1 MTNVNA
7 KILSRVQALL
17 AKAEST
23 EFPEE
28 AEALFAKAQELIT
41 RHSIDEVLARTR
53 SSTDKPELRKLQMD
67 APYAS
72 AKFTLISAV
81 GRANDITVVGNQN
94 YLVTLI
100 GFRTDLDAVEML
112 FASLVIQATRAMFSA
127 GYSLAGNRVR
137 AFRHSFLVAFAHHI
151 EQRLREARVRTES
164 EVETETGMAL
174 VPLLDAKRNAIEELA
189 ADEFPNV
196 RMKRASMSHAGGYLA
211 GKDAAE
217 RADLGGRGRVG
228 GGEGR
233 ALAR

>member
-1 MTNVNA
+1 MNDVNE
-7 KILSRVQALL
+7 KILGRVQALL

-53 SSTDKPELRKLQMD
+53 SSSDKPELRRLQME

-94 YLVTLI
+94 YLVTMI

-112 FASLVIQATRAMFSA
+112 FASLVIQATGAMFAA
-127 GYSLAGNRVR
+127 GYSLAGSRVPR
-137 AFRHSFLVAFAHHI
+137 FGTRSWSHSRTTSSSGCGSRGCVLSQRSPTKPAWRWFRCSTPSADAI
-151 EQRLREARVRTES
+151 EQAPR
-164 EVETETGMAL
+164 
-174 VPLLDAKRNAIEELA
+174 P
-189 ADEFPNV
+189 
-196 RMKRASMSHAGGYLA
+196 
-211 GKDAAE
+211 
-217 RADLGGRGRVG
+217 
-228 GGEGR
+228 
-233 ALAR
+233 

>member
-1 MTNVNA
+1 MTDLNT
-7 KILSRVQALL
+7 KILGRVQALL

-53 SSTDKPELRKLQMD
+53 SSSDKPEMRRLQME

-81 GRANDITVVGNQN
+81 GRANDITVVGDQN

-112 FASLVIQATRAMFSA
+112 FASLVIQATRAMFAA
-127 GYSLAGNRVR
+127 GYALAGSRVR
-137 AFRHSFLVAFAHHI
+137 AFRHSFLVAFSHHI
-151 EQRLREARVRTES
+151 EQRLREARIRTES
-164 EVETETGMAL
+164 EVESETGMAL
-174 VPLLDAKRNAIEELA
+174 VPLLDAKRDAIAQLA
-189 ADEFPNV
+189 ADEFPHV
-196 RMKRASMSHAGGYLA
+196 RTKRASMSHAGGYLA
-211 GKDAAE
+211 GRDAAE
-217 RADLGGRGRVG
+217 RADIGGRGRVG
-228 GGEGR
+228 GGDGR

>member
-1 MTNVNA
+1 MTDLNT
-7 KILSRVQALL
+7 KILGRVQALL

-53 SSTDKPELRKLQMD
+53 SSSDKPEMRRLQME

-81 GRANDITVVGNQN
+81 GRANDITVVGDQN

-112 FASLVIQATRAMFSA
+112 FASLVIQATRAMFAACFAGSSTAEYMPPMISEPSPRTAMSLTPWTEPSA
-127 GYSLAGNRVR
+127 TPTVLRTPPPISDQV
-137 AFRHSFLVAFAHHI
+137 LVAK
-151 EQRLREARVRTES
+151 S
-164 EVETETGMAL
+164 
-174 VPLLDAKRNAIEELA
+174 
-189 ADEFPNV
+189 
-196 RMKRASMSHAGGYLA
+196 
-211 GKDAAE
+211 
-217 RADLGGRGRVG
+217 
-228 GGEGR
+228 
-233 ALAR
+233 